1 MKLKPI
7 SYVVLG
13 MLRLGATSGYAIK
26 KAVDASTS
34 SIWPVSLAQVYP
46 ELARLEQGGLVTRHE
61 DPHGSR
67 ARARYELTE
76 KGEQALLAWLRSSH
90 EAPIQARV
98 EGMLRGFF
106 IDALSPEDQIEL
118 VRRAQERLRSY
129 RDHMYDKDLRGAL
142 MDFEEGGIRGP
153 VLLGLMGEAM
163 LQRGEEWLAQLEAL
177 MQAELEMGGPG
188 APPTEAQGQANQTQA
203 GD

>member
-46 ELARLEQGGLVTRHE
+46 ELARLEEGGLVIRSE
-61 DPHGSR
+61 DPQGGR
-67 ARARYELTE
+67 ARSNYTLTE
-76 KGEQALLAWLRSSH
+76 EGEEALLAWLRSSH
-90 EAPIQARV
+90 EVQMQARI

-106 IDALSPEDQIEL
+106 IDALPKQEQIAL
-118 VRRAQERLRSY
+118 VRRARERLRFY

-163 LQRGEEWLAQLEAL
+163 LQRGEEWLTQLEA
-177 MQAELEMGGPG
+177 MMKTELE
-188 APPTEAQGQANQTQA
+188 EATKG
-203 GD
+203 

>member
-61 DPHGSR
+61 DPQGSR
-67 ARARYELTE
+67 SRSRYELTE
-76 KGEQALLAWLRSSH
+76 AGEEALLAWLRSPH
-90 EAPIQARV
+90 EVEMQARV
-98 EGMLRGFF
+98 EGMLRFF
-106 IDALSPEDQIEL
+106 FLDALPKREQIEGI
-118 VRRAQERLRSY
+118 RQAQERIRDY
-129 RDHMYDKDLRGAL
+129 RAHMYDKDLRGAL
-142 MDFEEGGIRGP
+142 ADFEEGGIRGP
-153 VLLGLMGEAM
+153 VLLGLFAEAM
-163 LQRGEEWLAQLEAL
+163 LQRGEEWLAELEAL
-177 MQAELEMGGPG
+177 MQAELEAEGVPPA
-188 APPTEAQGQANQTQA
+188 APPS
-203 GD
+203 